1 MADIVIYRYNCNVI
15 HNDMKHIFAAIITV
29 VMISAVYSQNP
40 HDYTRVTNQGPLPPE
55 VYTPSTIKFQSEI
68 ANIEADLSKKAQ
80 KTQQEYYLESGFSI
94 DEMMRSGLVLYNPE
108 YNAYLESIA
117 DVLLEDY
124 PDLRASVHFYVLKT
138 PVVNAF
144 AGAGGNI
151 FISMGLIAML
161 ENEAELAFVMGHE
174 IGHIAKEHGLDFY
187 VEAKEIDKKS
197 SNNSLL
203 KKSSSFNESL
213 VVKNLYSQVLET
225 EADDYGIQS
234 ILNSRYLADTVS
246 LNAVFDVLKYAYLPY
261 ENESFPIDF
270 FESNNYVTSKNLKLD
285 SIKKIAGEPE
295 YLEKKEAFK
304 STHPSIGDRR
314 KSVFEKIDNVPVGGS
329 RKAYIVSEEK
339 FMKMRNVARF
349 ELPMYYL
356 HNHLYQDAI
365 YVAYLGLQKDPYNIY
380 LQKIIAKSLTG
391 LSKFRNAKDDEV
403 YAEKARFE
411 EYEGEQQQLYYML
424 WAMSDVELNVL
435 ALDYTFRIHLNNP
448 QDPEVM
454 PLCRSLINDLV
465 FYHFNDEE
473 DFLMGKTIARDSL
486 YKLADI
492 ANPKIK
498 VAAPSSKSKKVTRKT
513 TVKAKRSTTAKIQAD
528 KNKKHLLY
536 AYNDY
541 WENKEFRRM
550 WNEAVTERD
559 EREAEAKEYKKAGIK
574 YTNKGDTRNYFW
586 GDHLGITK
594 VVVVNPFY
602 RRIDLRKDNAIEYV
616 SSEEGELNYMEILK
630 ANAALLDVDLEI
642 LDPLKMSE
650 SDANSFNEMNELN
663 DWFSEQ
669 LDFGNINMPGYNQNM
684 VDSIATA
691 MGTDYFLWTGI
702 VSLRDKQNILGPV
715 IYIALSP
722 FFLPLLPY
730 GVYELIKPEY
740 EFFYLSLVY
749 NVKTR
754 EAHVLKF
761 MFLDN
766 NDTRAILNSHT
777 YEMLYQLS
785 SPSKN

>member
-1 MADIVIYRYNCNVI
+1 
-15 HNDMKHIFAAIITV
+15 MKHIFAAIITV

>member
-1 MADIVIYRYNCNVI
+1 
-15 HNDMKHIFAAIITV
+15 MKHIFAAIITV

-722 FFLPLLPY
+722 FFLPL
-730 GVYELIKPEY
+730 
-740 EFFYLSLVY
+740 SC
-749 NVKTR
+749 
-754 EAHVLKF
+754 
-761 MFLDN
+761 
-766 NDTRAILNSHT
+766 
-777 YEMLYQLS
+777 
-785 SPSKN
+785 

>member
-1 MADIVIYRYNCNVI
+1 
-15 HNDMKHIFAAIITV
+15 MKHIFAAIITV

-68 ANIEADLSKKAQ
+68 ANIEAELSKKAQ

-536 AYNDY
+536 VYNDY

-550 WNEAVTERD
+550 WNDAVTERD
-559 EREAEAKEYKKAGIK
+559 EREAEAKKYKKAGIK

-586 GDHLGITK
+586 GEHLGITK

>member
-1 MADIVIYRYNCNVI
+1 
-15 HNDMKHIFAAIITV
+15 MKHIFAAIITV

-197 SNNSLL
+197 SNISLL

>member
-1 MADIVIYRYNCNVI
+1 
-15 HNDMKHIFAAIITV
+15 MKHIFAAIITV

-108 YNAYLESIA
+108 YNEYLESIA

-261 ENESFPIDF
+261 ENQSFPIDF

-314 KSVFEKIDNVPVGGS
+314 KSVFEKIDNVQVGGS

-424 WAMSDVELNVL
+424 WAMSDVELNVM

-536 AYNDY
+536 VYNDY

>member
-1 MADIVIYRYNCNVI
+1 
-15 HNDMKHIFAAIITV
+15 MKHIFAAIITV

-108 YNAYLESIA
+108 YNEYLESIA

-261 ENESFPIDF
+261 ENQSFPIDF

-314 KSVFEKIDNVPVGGS
+314 KSVFEKIDNVQVGGS

-424 WAMSDVELNVL
+424 WAMSDVELNVM

-536 AYNDY
+536 VYNDY

-669 LDFGNINMPGYNQNM
+669 LDYGNINMPGYNQNM

>member
-1 MADIVIYRYNCNVI
+1 
-15 HNDMKHIFAAIITV
+15 MKHIFAAIITV
-29 VMISAVYSQNP
+29 VMINAVHSQNP

-55 VYTPSTIKFQSEI
+55 VYTPSTIKFQNEI

-203 KKSSSFNESL
+203 KKSSSFNETL

-225 EADDYGIQS
+225 EADDYGIQT

-246 LNAVFDVLKYAYLPY
+246 LNAVFDILKYAYLPY
-261 ENESFPIDF
+261 ENKSFPIDF
-270 FESNNYVTSKNLKLD
+270 FESANYVTSKNLKLD

-314 KSVFEKIDNVPVGGS
+314 KAVFEKIDNVPVGGS

-424 WAMSDVELNVL
+424 WAMSDVELNVM

-473 DFLMGKTIARDSL
+473 DFLMGKTISRDSL

-536 AYNDY
+536 VYNDY

-550 WNEAVTERD
+550 WNDAVTERD

-586 GDHLGITK
+586 GEHLGITK

-669 LDFGNINMPGYNQNM
+669 LDFGSINMPGYNQNM